1 LAQKSIITDFTTVM
15 KNFLLTVLSFLSLSC
30 LAEETGAASHIDLT
44 HTVLDFLSRTELCLN
59 SCRDAESVAA
69 AIPQLRELEKECGTI
84 VDAQRA
90 LPEPTVQDY
99 MAVQN
104 QMEAFNTLWTAIR
117 NHIERMEQEQILTA
131 ELREILHIAPVSQQN

>member
-1 LAQKSIITDFTTVM
+1 M
-15 KNFLLTVLSFLSLSC
+15 KNFLLTLLSFLSLSC

-59 SCRDAESVAA
+59 ACRDAESVAA

-84 VDAQRA
+84 VEAQRA

-99 MAVQN
+99 MAVQD
-104 QMEAFNTLWTAIR
+104 QMEAFNTVWDAICK
-117 NHIERMEQEQILTA
+117 HIERLETEQLMTE
-131 ELREILHIAPVSQQN
+131 EMRHILHIAPSR

>member
-1 LAQKSIITDFTTVM
+1 M

-30 LAEETGAASHIDLT
+30 FAEETGSASHIDLT
-44 HTVLDFLSRTELCLN
+44 HTVLDFLSRTELCLK
-59 SCRDAESVAA
+59 SCRDAESVAS

-84 VDAQRA
+84 VEAQRA

-104 QMEAFNTLWTAIR
+104 QMEAFNTVWNAIR
-117 NHIERMEQEQILTA
+117 EHIERLDSNQLLT
-131 ELREILHIAPVSQQN
+131 EEMRSILHIAPTPTNK